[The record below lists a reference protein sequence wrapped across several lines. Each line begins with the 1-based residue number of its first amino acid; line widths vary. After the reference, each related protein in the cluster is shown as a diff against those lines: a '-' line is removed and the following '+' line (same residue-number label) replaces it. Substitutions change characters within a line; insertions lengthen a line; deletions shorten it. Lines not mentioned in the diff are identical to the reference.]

1 VAVDAAIAEGRLKK
15 RQWRRLMSYSLV
27 IRLMLAMAL
36 MPDASYRESLAC
48 LARVLADIPFVREWH
63 VPTEKVVMEWRLPV
77 PADVVEEVFWAAAG
91 QLACDDE
98 PSAVLL
104 SGMMVC
110 AADGMLVNLPD
121 MPENRAMSGATGTK
135 DDSFPFPQ
143 LRVVAVTA
151 RADRAML
158 GAILGGSGTGE
169 QTLLKRLVRRRPDL
183 ATGRVICFDRKSP
196 GYDLI
201 AAIPE
206 AGGHVIAR
214 VKEGI
219 SLPLDEGPGRG

>member
-1 VAVDAAIAEGRLKK
+1 
-15 RQWRRLMSYSLV
+15 
-27 IRLMLAMAL
+27 
-36 MPDASYRESLAC
+36 
-48 LARVLADIPFVREWH
+48 
-63 VPTEKVVMEWRLPV
+63 
-77 PADVVEEVFWAAAG
+77 
-91 QLACDDE
+91 
-98 PSAVLL
+98 VLL
-104 SGMMVC
+104 AGMMVC

-121 MPENRAMSGATGTK
+121 TPENRAMFGSTGTK
-135 DDSFPFPQ
+135 DDSSPFPQ

-151 RADRAML
+151 RAGRAML

-183 ATGRVICFDRKSP
+183 AAGRVICFDRNFP

-201 AAIPE
+201 MAILE

-219 SLPLDEGPGRG
+219 SLPSKRGPIAAGCPTAPA